1 MGCNGAGLLFM
12 CCQFHNN
19 FITFSLASLIFCH
32 YETVKCHFS
41 LCNIPLTRRK
51 TEATANDLLI
61 YSSSA
66 VCFPQKWKGAFSDYL
81 MYRCTIPTFC
91 ISIQHNSE
99 KLFCQIGYL
108 YFKLS
113 PLKRGTKPSWKRSS
127 LGKWDTLFRIF
138 NPGEYQINHIWGES
152 S

>member
-1 MGCNGAGLLFM
+1 M

-32 YETVKCHFS
+32 YQTVKCHFS
-41 LCNIPLTRRK
+41 ICNTPLRK
-51 TEATANDLLI
+51 TEAAANDLLI
-61 YSSSA
+61 CSSL
-66 VCFPQKWKGAFSDYL
+66 CFPQKWIAAFSDYL

-108 YFKLS
+108 YFKIEPFEERYKS
-113 PLKRGTKPSWKRSS
+113 FLKTEFTWKMRYIIQDIQSR
-127 LGKWDTLFRIF
+127 RI
-138 NPGEYQINHIWGES
+138 PDQSH
-152 S
+152 